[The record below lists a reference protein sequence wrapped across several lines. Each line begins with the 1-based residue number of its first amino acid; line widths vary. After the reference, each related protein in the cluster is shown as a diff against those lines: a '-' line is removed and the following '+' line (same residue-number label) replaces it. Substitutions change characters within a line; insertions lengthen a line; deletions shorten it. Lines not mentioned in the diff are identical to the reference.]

1 MTVLNN
7 LNEIFIELT
16 MLPFLFVFSIFL
28 GGRMATQSE
37 VNKRF
42 LMLVISTFIAASV
55 EAFVELFTDMEV
67 SQAYM
72 KIFYSLVNINAYCL
86 MAYVAAY
93 TKRDMQRFLELNFF
107 ALAVSI
113 IMTFLFRDNEN
124 VYMIFAPGF
133 AVLFVLEGFV
143 LQLVYQ
149 QHYGNGQFIVMNI
162 LFILLIDSFIM
173 QYLFSQNVP
182 LVYTVATM
190 MLVFTFFYMEAPT
203 YRQLISVHSETEQAR
218 HDAELSMQHA
228 TMANKTKSNFLASTS
243 HEIRTPMNA
252 ILGINDM
259 IINELATSRDEE
271 SKQAAQSIRR
281 SGNYLLT
288 LVNNILDISK
298 IEAGKMDL
306 YESDYHLWDVL
317 WECEGYTTHKLNG
330 KDVKFYLEVDEDMS
344 EYLHGDVLRLKQ
356 ALINLLDN
364 AAKYTQKGSVTLKAS
379 GEREGDDMKLS
390 FIVQDTGLGMKEE
403 DISTIFEPFER
414 ANITETR
421 NILGAGLGLTLVKN
435 IVDIMK
441 GRINIESSYG
451 EGTKITLTLSQQV
464 ARDEEFTIKEYK
476 EYLSS
481 NLAQQLQEALSSK
494 TEWPD
499 AKILIVDDT
508 PVNLVVAKGMLKE
521 SKAKIDTAES
531 GEEALEKIQKEHY
544 DLIFLDHKMPG
555 MDGIETLKR
564 AKKYAQG
571 TPFIALTANA
581 GANARSEYISA
592 GFDDYLPKPFK
603 SLEMLKILKTFLI

>member
-1 MTVLNN
+1 MTFLNN
-7 LNEIFIELT
+7 LNEIFIELA
-16 MLPFLFVFSIFL
+16 MLPYLLVFSIFL

-37 VNKRF
+37 INKRF
-42 LMLVISTFIAASV
+42 LMLVISTFIAASF
-55 EAFVELFTDMEV
+55 EAVIELFTDMET
-67 SQAYM
+67 SELYM
-72 KIFYSLVNINAYCL
+72 KVFYALVNINAYSL
-86 MAYVAAY
+86 MTYVAAY
-93 TKRDMQRFLELNFF
+93 TQRMSQRFIELNFF
-107 ALAVSI
+107 ALVVSL
-113 IMTFLFRDNEN
+113 IMLFVFGTQEKT
-124 VYMIFAPGF
+124 YMIFSPGF
-133 AVLFVLEGFV
+133 AVIFVLEGFI
-143 LQLVYQ
+143 LQLLFQ
-149 QHYGNGQFIVMNI
+149 QNYGNGQFIVMNV
-162 LFILLIDSFIM
+162 LFIFLIDSFIM
-173 QYLFSQNVP
+173 QYLFAQNIP
-182 LVYTVATM
+182 LVYTVATI

-203 YRQLISVHSETEQAR
+203 YRQLLTAHVETEKAR

-228 TMANKTKSNFLASTS
+228 TAANKTKSNFLASTS

-259 IINELATSRDEE
+259 IINELAMTKDEE
-271 SKQAAQSIRR
+271 SKKAAQNIRR

-298 IEAGKMDL
+298 IDAGKMDL

-330 KDVKFYLEVDEDMS
+330 KDVKFSLDVDENMS

-364 AAKYTQKGSVTLKAS
+364 AAKYTKAGSVTLKAS
-379 GEREGDDMKLS
+379 GVREGDEINLS

-403 DISTIFEPFER
+403 DMTKIFEPFER
-414 ANITETR
+414 ANIVETR

-435 IVDIMK
+435 ITDIMHGEIK
-441 GRINIESSYG
+441 IESSYG
-451 EGTKITLTLSQQV
+451 EGTKVTLTLPQKI

-476 EYLSS
+476 DFISS
-481 NLAQQLQEALSSK
+481 NLAQQLQEALNTK

-508 PVNLVVAKGMLKE
+508 PVNLVVAKGMLKD
-521 SKAKIDTAES
+521 SKAKIETAES
-531 GEEALEKIQKEHY
+531 GEEALEKIKSEHF

-555 MDGIETLKR
+555 MDGIETLKQ

-581 GANARSEYISA
+581 GPNARNEYIA
-592 GFDDYLPKPFK
+592 EGFDDYLPKPFK

>member
-1 MTVLNN
+1 MTFLNN
-7 LNEIFIELT
+7 LNEIFIELA
-16 MLPFLFVFSIFL
+16 MLPYLLVFSIFL

-37 VNKRF
+37 INKRF
-42 LMLVISTFIAASV
+42 LMLVISTFIAASF
-55 EAFVELFTDMEV
+55 EAVIELFTDMET
-67 SQAYM
+67 SELYM
-72 KIFYSLVNINAYCL
+72 KVFYALVNINAYSL
-86 MAYVAAY
+86 MTYVAAY
-93 TKRDMQRFLELNFF
+93 TQRMSQRFIELNFF
-107 ALAVSI
+107 ALVVSL
-113 IMTFLFRDNEN
+113 IMLFVFGTQEKT
-124 VYMIFAPGF
+124 YMIFSPGF
-133 AVLFVLEGFV
+133 AVIFVLEGFI
-143 LQLVYQ
+143 LQLLFQ
-149 QHYGNGQFIVMNI
+149 QNYGNGQFIVMNV
-162 LFILLIDSFIM
+162 LFIFLIDSFIM
-173 QYLFSQNVP
+173 QYLFAQNIP
-182 LVYTVATM
+182 LVYTVATI

-203 YRQLISVHSETEQAR
+203 YRQLLTAHVETEKAR

-228 TMANKTKSNFLASTS
+228 TAANKTKSNFLASTS

-259 IINELATSRDEE
+259 IINELAMTKDEE
-271 SKQAAQSIRR
+271 SKKAAQNIRR

-298 IEAGKMDL
+298 IDAGKMDL

-330 KDVKFYLEVDEDMS
+330 KDVKFSLDVDENMS

-364 AAKYTQKGSVTLKAS
+364 AAKYTKAGSVTLKAS
-379 GEREGDDMKLS
+379 GVREGDEINLS

-403 DISTIFEPFER
+403 DMTKIFEPFER
-414 ANITETR
+414 ANIVETR
-421 NILGAGLGLTLVKN
+421 SILGAGLGLTLVKN
-435 IVDIMK
+435 ITDIMHGEIK
-441 GRINIESSYG
+441 IESSYG
-451 EGTKITLTLSQQV
+451 EGTKVTLTLPQKI

-476 EYLSS
+476 DFISS
-481 NLAQQLQEALSSK
+481 NLAQQLQEALNTK

-508 PVNLVVAKGMLKE
+508 PVNLVVAKGMLKD
-521 SKAKIDTAES
+521 SKAKIETAES
-531 GEEALEKIQKEHY
+531 GEEALEKIKSEHF

-555 MDGIETLKR
+555 MDGIETLKQ

-581 GANARSEYISA
+581 GPNARNEYIA
-592 GFDDYLPKPFK
+592 EGFDDYLPKPFK